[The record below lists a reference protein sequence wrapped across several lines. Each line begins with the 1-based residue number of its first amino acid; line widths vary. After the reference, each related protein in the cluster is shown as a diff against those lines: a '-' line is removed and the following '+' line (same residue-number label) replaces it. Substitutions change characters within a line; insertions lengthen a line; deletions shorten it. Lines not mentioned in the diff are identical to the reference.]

1 MYCSNAVIHRVDF
14 TLRTNSETLAFSKM
28 ILGFFLRAAIASL
41 FSFTLVSAWQFPS
54 PNFVKEFAKRYELKS
69 TCFYFPI
76 RIEEDHQWLVKW
88 HKEYFSTQRMVYKSP
103 SMVEK
108 SHYYNKSFDDM
119 DLHVFIPDHGCC
131 HFKN

>member
-1 MYCSNAVIHRVDF
+1 
-14 TLRTNSETLAFSKM
+14 M
-28 ILGFFLRAAIASL
+28 ILGYFLGAAIASL
-41 FSFTLVSAWQFPS
+41 SSFTLVSTWQIPP

-76 RIEEDHQWLVKW
+76 KIEEDNQWLVKW
-88 HKEYFSTQRMVYKSP
+88 HKEYFCHKKMVYKSP